1 MSVEG
6 SNAPQGSSGGE
17 DIPSAGPGDFQKQLD
32 SLEASFAK
40 AQADNIALRKL
51 TTEEGTELNAAKKD
65 VNPK

>member
-1 MSVEG
+1 MNEVKG
-6 SNAPQGSSGGE
+6 SEGGE
-17 DIPSAGPGDFQKQLD
+17 NVPAAGPGNFQAQLD